1 MRTGI
6 KNTLFWLLLLLLPL
20 AAQTPA
26 ARFSLAL
33 IPLANRGVE
42 PAAVDRFNQS
52 MNQALLWLADN
63 PGLRL
68 VAADSVASLLDDA
81 ITPDFPDIYEP
92 FSLARANLDLR
103 LEALLFCQ
111 LERQQG
117 RLVLAA
123 RSYEFPSGVLVA
135 ENFAGLAGD
144 SLPAIGQL
152 LEPLLASLARRDPR
166 FGHPFQE
173 AEQGVLLLT
182 GPLEDDP
189 HFESCQGFF
198 AALQFDEG
206 GAPLRIK
213 ILPRDQLAASGAE
226 MEGIARDLGNLTRAR
241 WVFNLAPAAAGTEV
255 RFRLAPPVFQERPPM
270 EQSFPFHSG
279 LAGLEWIT
287 LAADTMGAGMI
298 NAALLQAP
306 EQPLAVASDAAW
318 QKNPLLAL
326 RSAVRSH
333 AAWALSSSPR
343 SAAGPA
349 SSETLYRLVL
359 ASAPQKQ
366 LRAWSALNLGA
377 LLNQLGR
384 RLEAIKVLRE
394 AEALFGPLADPEGM
408 ILSRRELASA
418 HAARQEW
425 PQARQ
430 ALERLEN
437 MPPDSLTRALVL
449 EKIAQHFEKEGRTA
463 EAVQSY
469 YRAAQINQA
478 IGRPYEAA
486 MVYQRL
492 GQMMREKGELDRSLA
507 YLDTFYTQAQALA
520 SEPALARAHF
530 QLGLTRLARS
540 EREPA
545 LNHFLTAGD
554 YLEMLGDR
562 SGVAR
567 ADLNVGAIYWQMG
580 DTLKARQRYL
590 AAINQATVLG
600 DSAIVLLSA
609 VNLADIQLTQKNFSQ
624 AQAFFDRALAIA
636 GAARNAKEQARIT
649 YAKGMA
655 YLKEGRLRAGY
666 ASIKEAMALGGG
678 SVNGDRAREEA
689 FLEKLS
695 VLIGDIEHLR
705 GQPAVR

>member
-1 MRTGI
+1 MRPGI
-6 KNTLFWLLLLLLPL
+6 RYTLFWLLLLLTPL
-20 AAQTPA
+20 AAQPPA
-26 ARFSLAL
+26 GKFSLAL
-33 IPLANRGVE
+33 IPIANPGVE
-42 PAAVDRFNQS
+42 HTAMDRFNQS
-52 MNQALLWLADN
+52 MNQALLWLAEY
-63 PGLRL
+63 PGVRL
-68 VAADSVASLLDDA
+68 VAADSVAALLDDA
-81 ITPDFPDIYEP
+81 ITPDFPDVYEP

-111 LERQQG
+111 LEWQQG
-117 RLVLAA
+117 HLMLAA
-123 RSYEFPSGVLVA
+123 RSYEFPSGVLAA
-135 ENFAGLAGD
+135 ENYTSLAGD
-144 SLPAIGQL
+144 SLPAMDHL
-152 LEPLLASLARRDPR
+152 LEPLLANLATHDPR

-182 GPLEDDP
+182 GPLEDDS
-189 HFESCQGFF
+189 HFESCQEFF
-198 AALQFDEG
+198 AALRFDEG

-213 ILPRDQLAASGAE
+213 ILPHDPMVAAGTQ
-226 MEGIARDLGNLTRAR
+226 MESLARDFGIRTRAR
-241 WVFNLAPAAAGTEV
+241 WVFNLAPADAGTQV
-255 RFRLAPPVFQERPPM
+255 RLKLAPPAFQGRPLM
-270 EQSFPFHSG
+270 DQTFPFYSG
-279 LAGLEWIT
+279 MGEQEWVQ

-306 EQPLAVASDAAW
+306 VQPLAVAGDAAW

-333 AAWALSSSPR
+333 AAWALASSPL
-343 SAAGPA
+343 SGTGPA
-349 SSETLYRLVL
+349 ASESLYRLVL
-359 ASAPQKQ
+359 ASAPHKR

-384 RLEAIKVLRE
+384 RLEATEVLRE
-394 AEALFGPLADPEGM
+394 AEALFGPLADPAGL
-408 ILSRRELASA
+408 ILSRRELAAAYS
-418 HAARQEW
+418 ARQEW

-437 MPPDSLTRALVL
+437 MPPDSLTRTVVL
-449 EKIAQHFEKEGRTA
+449 EKIAQNFEKEGRTA

-492 GQMMREKGELDRSLA
+492 GQMMREKGDLDRSLA
-507 YLDTFYTQAQALA
+507 YLDTFYTQSQALA

-545 LNHFLTAGD
+545 LNHFLFAGD

-562 SGVAR
+562 NGVAR

-580 DTLKARQRYL
+580 DTLKARQRYV
-590 AAINQATVLG
+590 AAINQATLQG
-600 DSAIVLLSA
+600 DSAMVLLSA
-609 VNLADIQLTQKNFSQ
+609 VNLADIQLTQKNFSE
-624 AQAFFDRALAIA
+624 AQALFDRALVIA
-636 GAARNAKEQARIT
+636 SAARDAKEQARIT
-649 YAKGMA
+649 YAKGLA
-655 YLKEGRLRAGY
+655 YLKEGRLRTGY

-689 FLEKLS
+689 FLAKLS
-695 VLIGDIEHLR
+695 VLIGDIEQLR
-705 GQPAVR
+705 GQPAMR